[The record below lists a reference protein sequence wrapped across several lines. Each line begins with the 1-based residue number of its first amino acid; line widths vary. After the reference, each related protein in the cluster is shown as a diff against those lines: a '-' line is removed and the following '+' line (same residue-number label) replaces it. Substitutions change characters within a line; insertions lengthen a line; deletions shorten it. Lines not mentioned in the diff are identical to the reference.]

1 MGERLCCHY
10 LMQLPWTSWYQQ
22 RNGLCFVNDALLFCF
37 SLSGKKVRYCQ
48 AINTSDFSVASQY
61 IYSVSLP
68 AATGSLK
75 TRTKSQH
82 GSQKKKKKKISFYFN
97 LDLTLPIL
105 AGSKARIFFPP
116 PSLIPPPPLTLKLLL
131 AFDVLPS
138 IADRINYLGFILL

>member
-48 AINTSDFSVASQY
+48 AISTSDFSVASQY

-68 AATGSLK
+68 AATESLK

-82 GSQKKKKKKISFYFN
+82 GSQKKNQQRTNQTNFYFN

-116 PSLIPPPPLTLKLLL
+116 PSLFFPPNFETI
-131 AFDVLPS
+131 VS
-138 IADRINYLGFILL
+138 Y